1 VWVPTQRDGNSH
13 KITEAQQRLL
23 DAAVEVFAAQGFGG
37 TSTRDIAARAGRSP
51 AADYVH
57 HPTKEDL
64 LFAIS
69 ERGHR
74 DALECLQAA
83 YDGSS
88 DPVERLH
95 EMVRLFSLWHLENV
109 RLARVVQYELN
120 ALTPEHRV
128 EIVGL
133 RREFHRLVC
142 AALRAGLR
150 DGVFAVDDVPR
161 AAHSLLSLGIDLV
174 RWFDPDL
181 EPDVTRIANH
191 NAELAVRMVGMPSR
205 PPLRPR

>member
-1 VWVPTQRDGNSH
+1 MSAHSDGSSARL
-13 KITEAQQRLL
+13 TEAQQRLL

-37 TSTRDIAARAGRSP
+37 TSTRDIAGRAGRSP
-51 AADYVH
+51 AAVYVH

-74 DALECLQAA
+74 DALDCLQAA

-120 ALTPEHRV
+120 ALTPEHRS

-133 RREFHRLVC
+133 RREFHRLV
-142 AALRAGLR
+142 ATALRAGLR
-150 DGVFAVDDVPR
+150 DGVFDVQDVHR
-161 AAHSLLSLGIDLV
+161 TAHSLLSLGLDLV
-174 RWFDPDL
+174 RWVDPEL
-181 EPDVTRIANH
+181 EPDVATIARH
-191 NAELAVRMVGMPSR
+191 NADLAVRMVRQPSH
-205 PPLRPR
+205 PTGEE